1 MKSRSEIELKYSES
15 LQILSGRVNKLSEG
29 KNEWITFNLK
39 LKTSKKI
46 KKNRHL
52 KNALDSL
59 ESYFAIHSDLSKS
72 LSSQINSDIV
82 PALLNYIKNEKDI
95 IKNMELTGRQCEK
108 SLNEVMETYEKV
120 YSN

>member
-1 MKSRSEIELKYSES
+1 M
-15 LQILSGRVNKLSEG
+15 
-29 KNEWITFNLK
+29 
-39 LKTSKKI
+39 KTSKKI